1 MIPIIIY
8 LATIAITTWVQA
20 KVQRTA
26 VRFSAITAS
35 AGIAGHQAARRL
47 LDSVG
52 LHHVPVAPSTGPF
65 GDYYD
70 HANRELRLSG
80 NVYGGTSIYSIAV
93 AAHEAGHAVQHE
105 IRYPLLMFRTA
116 VIPVA
121 KYGPGLGY
129 VLMLLGGGILFA
141 GAGSIGLRLTLV
153 GAAVYVLT
161 LALTFASLPIEFNAS
176 RRAIAL
182 LDSNNLVSSDERAD
196 VKIGAGRRS
205 PYLCSRRGD
214 FADKHRPAGAS
225 LQIAAPPPAIRV
237 M

>member
-1 MIPIIIY
+1 M
-8 LATIAITTWVQA
+8 
-20 KVQRTA
+20 
-26 VRFSAITAS
+26 
-35 AGIAGHQAARRL
+35 
-47 LDSVG
+47 
-52 LHHVPVAPSTGPF
+52 APSTGPF

-196 VKIGAGRRS
+196 VKSVLDAAALTYVAAAATSLINIAR
-205 PYLCSRRGD
+205 LV
-214 FADKHRPAGAS
+214 RPF
-225 LQIAAPPPAIRV
+225 R
-237 M
+237 

>member
-1 MIPIIIY
+1 MIPLLVY

-20 KVQRTA
+20 KVQRTTA
-26 VRFSAITAS
+26 RFSAITAS

-141 GAGSIGLRLTLV
+141 GVRSIGLPLV
-153 GAAVYVLT
+153 LLGAAVYALT

-176 RRAIAL
+176 KRAIAL
-182 LDSNNLVSSDERAD
+182 LDSNNLVSSDERSD
-196 VKIGAGRRS
+196 VKSVLDAAALTYVAAAAMSLINIAR
-205 PYLCSRRGD
+205 LV
-214 FADKHRPAGAS
+214 RPF
-225 LQIAAPPPAIRV
+225 R
-237 M
+237 

>member
-1 MIPIIIY
+1 MVPLLVY

-26 VRFSAITAS
+26 AKFSAISAS
-35 AGIAGHQAARRL
+35 AGLAGHQAARRL

-52 LHHVPVAPSTGPF
+52 LQNVPVAPSTGPF

-70 HANRELRLSG
+70 HVNRELRLSG

-93 AAHEAGHAVQHE
+93 AAHEAGHAVQHQ

-129 VLMLLGGGILFA
+129 ILLLVGGGTLFV
-141 GAGSIGLRLTLV
+141 GAGSIGLRLVLL
-153 GAAVYVLT
+153 GAAIYALT
-161 LALTFASLPIEFNAS
+161 MALTFASLPVEFNAS
-176 RRAIAL
+176 KRAIAL
-182 LDSNNLVSSDERAD
+182 LESNNLVSPEERAD
-196 VKIGAGRRS
+196 VKSVLNAAALTYVAAAAMSLLNIAR
-205 PYLCSRRGD
+205 LV
-214 FADKHRPAGAS
+214 RPF
-225 LQIAAPPPAIRV
+225 R
-237 M
+237 

>member
-1 MIPIIIY
+1 MVPLLVY

-26 VRFSAITAS
+26 TRFSAISAS
-35 AGIAGHQAARRL
+35 AGISGHEAARRL

-105 IRYPLLMFRTA
+105 IRYPLLIFRTA
-116 VIPVA
+116 VIPLA

-129 VLMLLGGGILFA
+129 VLMLLGGAILFA
-141 GAGSIGLRLTLV
+141 GAGAIGLRLTLV
-153 GAAVYVLT
+153 GAAVYALT

-196 VKIGAGRRS
+196 VKSVLDAAALTYVAAAATSLINIAR
-205 PYLCSRRGD
+205 L
-214 FADKHRPAGAS
+214 ARPF
-225 LQIAAPPPAIRV
+225 R
-237 M
+237 

>member
-1 MIPIIIY
+1 M
-8 LATIAITTWVQA
+8 
-20 KVQRTA
+20 
-26 VRFSAITAS
+26 
-35 AGIAGHQAARRL
+35 
-47 LDSVG
+47 
-52 LHHVPVAPSTGPF
+52 
-65 GDYYD
+65 
-70 HANRELRLSG
+70 RLSG

-141 GAGSIGLRLTLV
+141 GAGSIGLRLTLL
-153 GAAVYVLT
+153 GAAVYALT

-176 RRAIAL
+176 KRAIAL

-196 VKIGAGRRS
+196 VKSVLDAAALTYVAAAAMSLINIAR
-205 PYLCSRRGD
+205 LV
-214 FADKHRPAGAS
+214 RP
-225 LQIAAPPPAIRV
+225 IR
-237 M
+237 